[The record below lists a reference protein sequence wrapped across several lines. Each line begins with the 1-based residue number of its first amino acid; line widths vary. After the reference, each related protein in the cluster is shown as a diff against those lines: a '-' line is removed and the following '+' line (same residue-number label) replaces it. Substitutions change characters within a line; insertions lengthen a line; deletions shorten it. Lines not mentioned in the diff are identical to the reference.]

1 MAVVQWAPGISTVSG
16 ALKKINKKSEH
27 ARDQQMLLA
36 THRVAPTTVVGKCNR
51 LYVRDYNDTFGRSTP
66 LSADEIL
73 IRNCFAAISRAVKA
87 RRHDLSKIAADQA
100 AYLAQRNLPNGIKSM
115 QGWYWAQEG
124 AAYDEAHS

>member
-1 MAVVQWAPGISTVSG
+1 MAVVQYAPGISTVSG

-51 LYVRDYNDTFGRSTP
+51 LYVRDYNDVFGRKTP
-66 LSADEIL
+66 VSADEIL
-73 IRNCFAAISRAVKA
+73 IRNRFASISGAVKA
-87 RRHDLSKIAADQA
+87 RRHDLTKIAADQA
-100 AYLAQRNLPNGIKSM
+100 AFLAQKNDPNGIKTM
-115 QGWYWAQEG
+115 QAWYWAQEG